1 MTNGPKKSAKTS
13 WTPDDAFLPPATLA
27 RVFDVLMFRCA
38 APPWMIIGAVGF
50 TVPLALWS
58 IFSPNWKDTVR
69 MGSEGSWI
77 HNLRLTMEGAEAE
90 TPAWFGTAT
99 EFAFEFLEVND
110 EVLFWIMVGEVI
122 GESLIQATSMI
133 WEFSPCN
140 RHGPTQFYHSNTPV
154 GLILNDTLWKPD
166 VSFINGVSN
175 FWGSEHGPEIY
186 IPAHASANYAV
197 AIQCG
202 EFAAPSVPV
211 AVNVRFREGDTAIKT
226 RNWNPER
233 GKADGSNVI
242 YEKGFQGGDGLGR
255 NVWFE
260 VQVVNPNPTIGN
272 WPNTGKMSLEYQVFD

>member
-1 MTNGPKKSAKTS
+1 MPPDNRHSAKTS
-13 WTPDDAFLPPATLA
+13 WTPDDRFIPPPTLA

-50 TVPLALWS
+50 VVPWAFWS

-140 RHGPTQFYHSNTPV
+140 RHGPTQFYHSKTPV
-154 GLILNDTLWKPD
+154 GLILNDTVWKPD

-175 FWGSEHGPEIY
+175 FWSSEHGPEIF
-186 IPAHASANYAV
+186 IPAHASANYATALHV
-197 AIQCG
+197 G
-202 EFAAPSVPV
+202 EFAAPDTPV
-211 AVNVRFREGDTAIKT
+211 AINIRWREGDKVLKQSI
-226 RNWNPER
+226 WNPEHTDNR
-233 GKADGSNVI
+233 WGNTSYMKS
-242 YEKGFQGGDGLGR
+242 FQGGDDDGR
-255 NVWFE
+255 TVWLE
-260 VQVVNPNPTIGN
+260 IQVVNPNPTIGN
-272 WPNTGKMSLEYQVFD
+272 WPTDGKFSLEYQVFD